1 MEKLNDFVT
10 NDLANIDAQWEITNK
25 LINPSPFKRG
35 SNHGLGTGFVWSGGL
50 VKFDL
55 PYPSAS
61 ANFSEEGGE
70 AIKGNL
76 AYFVRNDEGP
86 EAQFDLLVPE
96 VAHGLTK
103 AGLQSIEAFMYCVLG
118 EQVNVRSSILGMS
131 GRAQEVRREFL
142 VLLEDVMKQPDLIK
156 GVQRYQLAIEE
167 AKMHLDLTAS
177 VLTWLMP
184 SGMVINSESTVDCN
198 K

>member
-1 MEKLNDFVT
+1 M
-10 NDLANIDAQWEITNK
+10 
-25 LINPSPFKRG
+25 
-35 SNHGLGTGFVWSGGL
+35 
-50 VKFDL
+50 
-55 PYPSAS
+55 
-61 ANFSEEGGE
+61 
-70 AIKGNL
+70 
-76 AYFVRNDEGP
+76 
-86 EAQFDLLVPE
+86 PE

-167 AKMHLDLTAS
+167 AKIHLDLAAS
-177 VLTWLMP
+177 VLTWLMS